1 MKFTHSIFRL
11 LVLVLGVS
19 VSPLAALALS
29 DSAAVEPMVVDCE
42 ALRSSRG
49 VQLKG
54 PWFFRAGLSSPD
66 ATSLSDPDTSAY
78 RGTIPL
84 SFAQLGQSITLDTEV
99 AEAWLLL
106 ELPTGCDVGGL
117 GVRLEN
123 ASSAMRLDFV
133 APEMS
138 RVSIEHGRLGT
149 SAETEIPIWLPTV
162 TELPFRGGRVWVR
175 YQVSNFHHA
184 RGGFQ
189 YAPTIAAF
197 DVLDD
202 ELRWERLR
210 DIGLFGFILMMCLY
224 HFILY
229 ALRRKD
235 LSSFAFAILCLVI
248 AARHFVTSRFY
259 QLAADEPTRD
269 AFIVLLRLEY
279 LTMYGALFAFGFF
292 IYTIVPRSWFKR
304 FVQAIGVF
312 LGVYG
317 LITAFGP
324 PIFFTGLISGFYLTL
339 GLSCALGLFHLI
351 RVVLEGERVALA
363 VLGGVFIVVG
373 TAVSDVMKTRYL
385 LDIPYTIGYGLGAFL
400 LVQSFILAKRFA
412 DAQEAVESSL
422 VLAEEAS
429 RLKSEFLA
437 NMSHELRTP
446 LNAIVNIPG
455 PLLEHFQ
462 VKNLWVCAGCD
473 AVYEDDG
480 ESEPEEE
487 APECPECGW
496 TLIAETQSTFVGDI
510 PEHTKFLTRIERS
523 GRHLLN
529 VINDLLD
536 FSKLDAGKMVIYPES
551 HPVVDLVRDAMATL
565 ESLAEQKSIVLDLD
579 DGDAP
584 EVLFCDKVKL
594 TQVIVNLTGNAVK
607 FTNEGGRVS
616 LRIRQTTDSLLAI
629 EIEDTGI
636 GIAEEQLGTI
646 FESFRQADGSHT
658 RKHQGTGLGLAISKK
673 IVELHGGR
681 IYVQSE
687 VGVGSTFIVELP
699 SKQS

>member
-1 MKFTHSIFRL
+1 MFRL
-11 LVLVLGVS
+11 LIVLLGAGS
-19 VSPLAALALS
+19 YPLEALS
-29 DSAAVEPMVVDCE
+29 ASESMGGEPYVIECE
-42 ALRSSRG
+42 DLKGPRG
-49 VQLKG
+49 VQLSG
-54 PWFFRAGLSSPD
+54 PWLFRAGLGSAE
-66 ATSLSDPDTSAY
+66 ATHPVDFSTSTY
-78 RGTIPL
+78 QGTIPL
-84 SFAQLGQSITLDTEV
+84 SFTKLGESLSLNAEM

-106 ELPTGCDVGGL
+106 KLPSACELEPL

-123 ASSAMRLDFV
+123 ASSAMRIDFIS
-133 APEMS
+133 PSEP
-138 RVSIEHGRLGT
+138 RVVIEHGLLGD

-162 TELPFRGGRVWVR
+162 TELPYRSGLVWVR
-175 YQVSNFHHA
+175 YQVTNFHHA

-189 YAPTIAAF
+189 YAPILAEFET
-197 DVLDD
+197 LDS

-210 DIGLFGFILMMCLY
+210 DIGLFGFILMMCIY

-235 LSSFAFAILCLVI
+235 LSSLAFALLCLVI

-259 QLAADEPTRD
+259 QLGADEPTRD
-269 AFIVLLRLEY
+269 AFVLLLRLEY
-279 LTMYGALFAFGFF
+279 LTMYAALFAFGFF
-292 IYTIVPRSWFKR
+292 IQTIVPRHWFKR
-304 FVQAIGVF
+304 FVQGLGLF
-312 LGVYG
+312 LVAYG
-317 LITAFGP
+317 LVTAFGP
-324 PIFFTGLISGFYLTL
+324 PIFFTDLISGFYAVL
-339 GLSCALGLFHLI
+339 GLSCFLGLLHLI
-351 RVVLEGERVALA
+351 RVVWEGERVALA
-363 VLGGVFIVVG
+363 VLGGVFIVVV
-373 TAVSDVMKTRYL
+373 TAVSDVLKTRYL
-385 LDIPYTIGYGLGAFL
+385 LDLPYMIGYGLGAFL

-422 VLAEEAS
+422 VIAEEAS

-462 VKNLWVCAGCD
+462 VKSLWVCAGCD

-480 ESEPEEE
+480 ESDPEDE

-496 TLIAETQSTFVGDI
+496 TLMAEKQSSFVGDI

-536 FSKLDAGKMVIYPES
+536 FSKLDAGKMVIYPET
-551 HPVVDLVRDAMATL
+551 HQVVGLVRDAMATL
-565 ESLAEQKSIVLDLD
+565 ESLAEQKNIVLELD
-579 DGDAP
+579 DTEAP
-584 EVLFCDKVKL
+584 DVIFCDKVKL

-607 FTNEGGRVS
+607 FTSEGGRVT
-616 LRIRQTTDSLLAI
+616 LRIRQASDSVVTV

-636 GIAEEQLGTI
+636 GIAEEQLGSI

-673 IVELHGGR
+673 IVELHGGE
-681 IYVQSE
+681 ILVQSQ
-687 VGVGSTFIVELP
+687 VGVGSTFTVQLP
-699 SKQS
+699 SAEG